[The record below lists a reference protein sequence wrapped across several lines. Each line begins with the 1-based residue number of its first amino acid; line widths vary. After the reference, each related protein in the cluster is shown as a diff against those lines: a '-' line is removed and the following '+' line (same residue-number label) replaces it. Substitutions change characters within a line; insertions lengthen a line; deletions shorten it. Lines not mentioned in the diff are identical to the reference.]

1 MERTKVERAARSGNA
16 VRQVAIAEDDDDL
29 RSLLATMLRR
39 AGFVVRE
46 FSSGSQLLRTL
57 APAPK
62 QVDLTSGLESGV
74 RNVSPSSELGLEP
87 LVESDIE
94 PLSEPG
100 IDLVISDIRMPGAS
114 GLDVLAT
121 LHSANQPVP
130 VVLMTAFGDRQTHE
144 QALKMGAAALIDKPF
159 ELDELLTLANRLLPL
174 NH

>member
-1 MERTKVERAARSGNA
+1 MERTKVERGARSGNA

-39 AGFVVRE
+39 AGFAVRE

-62 QVDLTSGLESGV
+62 QLDPTSGLESGV
-74 RNVSPSSELGLEP
+74 RNVSPSSDSGHEP
-87 LVESDIE
+87 LIE
-94 PLSEPG
+94 PG
-100 IDLVISDIRMPGAS
+100 FDLVISDIRMPGAS

-121 LHSANQPVP
+121 LHSADQPVP

>member
-1 MERTKVERAARSGNA
+1 MERTKVERGARSGNA

-39 AGFVVRE
+39 AGFAVRE

-57 APAPK
+57 APAP
-62 QVDLTSGLESGV
+62 QRDPASGLESGV
-74 RNVSPSSELGLEP
+74 RNVASSTDPG
-87 LVESDIE
+87 VD
-94 PLSEPG
+94 PG

-174 NH
+174 EN

>member
-1 MERTKVERAARSGNA
+1 MERTKVERGARSGNA

-39 AGFVVRE
+39 AGFIVRE
-46 FSSGSQLLRTL
+46 FSSGSQLLRSL

-62 QVDLTSGLESGV
+62 QVDPISGLETGV
-74 RNVSPSSELGLEP
+74 RNVLSSSDSSREPLLEP
-87 LVESDIE
+87 I
-94 PLSEPG
+94 SEPG

-159 ELDELLTLANRLLPL
+159 ELDELLSLANRLLPL

>member
-1 MERTKVERAARSGNA
+1 MERTKVERGARSGNA

-39 AGFVVRE
+39 AGFTVRE

-57 APAPK
+57 APAP
-62 QVDLTSGLESGV
+62 QVDPTSGLESGV
-74 RNVSPSSELGLEP
+74 RTVASAADANVDPR
-87 LVESDIE
+87 
-94 PLSEPG
+94 

-144 QALKMGAAALIDKPF
+144 QALKMGAAALIDTPY

-174 NH
+174 KN

>member
-1 MERTKVERAARSGNA
+1 MERTKVEPGARSGNA

-39 AGFVVRE
+39 AGFSVRE
-46 FSSGSQLLRTL
+46 FSSGSQLLRSL
-57 APAPK
+57 APK
-62 QVDLTSGLESGV
+62 QLDPASGLESGV
-74 RNVSPSSELGLEP
+74 SSVSGDTEASLDS
-87 LVESDIE
+87 
-94 PLSEPG
+94 G

-121 LHSANQPVP
+121 LHNANQPVP

-174 NH
+174 NN